1 MAALKTRPNILLVV
15 LDSARADRMSSYG
28 YPKPT
33 TPHLDHIANEGVR
46 FAAATSESTWTLPV
60 AFTLLTGLTPREHRG
75 EAHRRLPAELP
86 SLAELLRDAG
96 YDTFAGS
103 ANAFLGPRCGLH
115 RGFRTFTFPTKH
127 LRLTRYFVRYL
138 AQPAGW
144 TDEGGAALIAS
155 FLKWLKS
162 ASQPWFALL
171 WLDEVHYPY
180 VAPRP
185 YTTRFCARPLGF
197 ARRLHLASRMRSV
210 LNVAATANEQE
221 LEDLRGLYDGGVA
234 YADMLMGRLRAA
246 LQERGLWADTRT
258 LILGDHGD
266 MLGEKGL
273 VGHGAGA
280 SIYQP
285 LIHIPLIMHA
295 PELGTKGLV
304 SPALVQVA
312 DVTETVATWAG
323 VSARLPESG
332 AGRVNLLNAATG
344 DGRLAAFCERE
355 ALSESRRQREQRRTP
370 AFDFTPH
377 QCHEAAV
384 LAYGW
389 KLIERSDGRN
399 ELYHL
404 VSDPHEEHDRFAT
417 EPQQAAELLRVA
429 ADLRAGIAPHAAT
442 KDLSV
447 DESAIVEKRLRDLGY
462 I

>member
-1 MAALKTRPNILLVV
+1 MAAHDKRPNILLVV

-28 YPKPT
+28 YNRPT
-33 TPHLDHIANEGVR
+33 TPHLDGIAGEGVR
-46 FAAATSESTWTLPV
+46 FAAAISESTWTLPV
-60 AFTLLTGLTPREHRG
+60 AFTLATGLTPREHRG
-75 EAHRRLPAELP
+75 EAHRRLPPDLP
-86 SLAELLRDAG
+86 AVADLLRQSG

-103 ANAFLGPRCGLH
+103 ANAFWGPRCGLD
-115 RGFRTFTFPTKH
+115 RGFRTFTFPAKH

-155 FLKWLKS
+155 FLKWLRR
-162 ASQPWFALL
+162 ASEPWFALL

-180 VAPRP
+180 VAPQP
-185 YTTRFCARPLGF
+185 YTTRFCERPLGF
-197 ARRLHLASRMRSV
+197 ARRLRLANRMRSP
-210 LNVAATANEQE
+210 LNVAATADEEE
-221 LEDLRGLYDGGVA
+221 LQDLRGLYDGGLA
-234 YADMLMGRLRAA
+234 YADMLMGRLRTA
-246 LQERGLWADTRT
+246 LQDRGLWADARA
-258 LILGDHGD
+258 LIFGDHGD

-295 PELGTKGLV
+295 PEVGGGLV
-304 SPALVQVA
+304 SSALVQVA
-312 DVTETVATWAG
+312 DVTETVASWGG
-323 VSARLPESG
+323 VAAQLAESG

-344 DGRLAAFCERE
+344 DGRVAALCERE
-355 ALSESRRQREQRRTP
+355 ALTERRQNREKQRTP

-404 VSDPHEEHDRFAT
+404 LSDPHEEQDRLTA
-417 EPQQAAELLRVA
+417 EPQQAAEMLRMA
-429 ADLRAGIAPHAAT
+429 ADLRDGISPHAAT

-447 DESAIVEKRLRDLGY
+447 DESAIVEKRLQDLGY